1 MQIDILSNIQ
11 FFMPTDKIKKLLLL
25 EQIEKNKNVTQA
37 QLAKYTHSAPSMIN
51 NYIKTLEKDGLLIKN
66 KKSKRDVEYYI
77 TKKGIERKNYLLVT
91 FMNELIELY
100 NLTKENIESFIKNL
114 ENKGLK
120 KVVFYGAG
128 ETAKVIIK
136 VLKDMPESE
145 LELLFLVDDDEK
157 KRGTLFEGYKVINPE
172 KLKEYEYKI
181 DAVIIT
187 SCIYENDILDRLKKL
202 NFCEEKIIENIS
214 WSLES

>member
-114 ENKGLK
+114 ENKGIK

-136 VLKDMPESE
+136 VLKDMPESK
-145 LELLFLVDDDEK
+145 LELLFLVDDDKK

-181 DAVIIT
+181 DTVIIT
-187 SCIYENDILDRLKKL
+187 SCTYENEIKNNLLKIDYPS
-202 NFCEEKIIENIS
+202 EKIRSFFGIDYK
-214 WSLES
+214 

>member
-25 EQIEKNKNVTQA
+25 EQIEKDKNVTQA

-51 NYIKTLEKDGLLIKN
+51 NYIKTLEKDGLLITN
-66 KKSKRDVEYYI
+66 KKSKRAVEYYI

-114 ENKGLK
+114 ENKGIK

-136 VLKDMPESE
+136 VLKDMPESK
-145 LELLFLVDDDEK
+145 LELLFLVDDNEK
-157 KRGTLFEGYKVINPE
+157 KRGTIFEGYKVINPE

-181 DAVIIT
+181 DTVIIT
-187 SCIYENDILDRLKKL
+187 SCIYENEIKNNLLKIDYPS
-202 NFCEEKIIENIS
+202 EKIRSFFGIDYK
-214 WSLES
+214 